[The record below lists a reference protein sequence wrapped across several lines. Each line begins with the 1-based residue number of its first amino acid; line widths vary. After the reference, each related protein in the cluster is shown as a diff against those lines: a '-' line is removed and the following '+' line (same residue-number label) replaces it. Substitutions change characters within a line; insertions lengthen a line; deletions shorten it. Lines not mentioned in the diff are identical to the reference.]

1 MVSDM
6 HCECLGAG
14 ANHGGDDES
23 DMMMMTM
30 MMMTIMMMTMMVMT
44 KMMMTNMMMTKM
56 MIDDDLA

>member
-1 MVSDM
+1 MY
-6 HCECLGAG
+6 CECLGAG

-44 KMMMTNMMMTKM
+44 KMMMTKM